1 MIESSKSEYEEK
13 SYSCSESEN
22 DKSEKQKKL
31 IHKKDPMDHKRF
43 QVLSDSKKKFL
54 KTVKRNLMY
63 KNQSLEKKMKNLVT
77 VAEELVNFLLTRK
90 SSSKKKI
97 QNKSKKRRDR
107 DPGRDSVRKSHSKDS
122 NNLDQELE
130 DPAFLTAQPSIMQ
143 GGELREHQL
152 VGLNWLISLY
162 EIGFNGILA
171 DEMGLGKTIQAIA
184 FIAYLFQYKNVR
196 RPYLIVC
203 PNSVVSNW
211 KKEFNKWFPELK
223 VIKLIARREYR
234 FDIIDKYIT
243 PGNFDVIITSYEG
256 VNICKKELKMI
267 QWKYI
272 IVDEAHRLKNDQSL
286 LSKNLRDLKTDL
298 KLLITGTPL
307 QNNLKELWSL
317 LNFIMPE
324 LFDDSRI
331 FEEYTNQE
339 ENLKLSKEEIE
350 KKNIYL
356 ITSLHKILR
365 PFLLKRTKAV
375 IDKTIPPKKE
385 IHLIVGLTKLQI
397 GIYKNL
403 LLKKAPTE
411 NSSKTS
417 MMNVLMQLRKTCNH
431 PYLFEGVED
440 LTLPSMGDH
449 LYLTSGKMIVLNKL
463 LEKLKF
469 NHQVLIFSQFTTM
482 LDILEDYLIYK
493 GWDYCRIDGSTF
505 LEDREVQIEEFSHK
519 DSKKFVFLL
528 STRAGGLGINL
539 TTADTVILYDSDWNP
554 QVDLQAMDRAH
565 RIGQTKCVN
574 VYRMIT
580 ENTVEEKI
588 VERQRVKLKWDHL
601 VILKGKVSQKK
612 SLMNKNELK
621 DLVQFGS
628 NVIFKSENGTYKD
641 EDIDQLLTR
650 GAKRA
655 EEMKN
660 KIDKYMDSNAEK
672 LFDLG
677 INSINVYEFEG
688 DNYLEKRKK
697 DKKILQDKIGD
708 KYEEIKFQK
717 RMGKFGNIK
726 KPERVKII
734 KKVELPDHHFY
745 EQKKELE
752 RILSDEANGKE
763 LTKEE
768 IELKKKLKSESFNDF
783 TKNDFQQ
790 IIRCFEKYRADDY
803 ETICDILKKDDEEV
817 ERVGEYVQEM
827 LYRAESNDEEIRLN
841 SEDIEKINRN
851 IKKYK
856 EKQEKIKNSKIIL
869 DKKCKLLEDFSDLT
883 FESAY
888 YNKIRSKFYTKLQ
901 DKYIVYQAFK
911 LGAHN
916 YKEVK
921 QKLLNHHIFRFDF
934 YLRGIKDSLLGKRI
948 TSLVKML
955 ENEDRFFISEKIK
968 KKLKKKNRK
977 KRSTSRKPPTK
988 NNRKK
993 NPMEIEGENNN
1004 KMNMEEKKEVARK
1017 TSLTLEKNEVIVSN
1031 KKVEEKDEKK
1041 TEQKQEI
1048 KQEIKQEKKN
1058 ENKNDDS
1065 NFRSVNGNHE
1075 NAYKQLSLYDALKGI
1090 NPERRL

>member
-1 MIESSKSEYEEK
+1 MIDSSKY
-13 SYSCSESEN
+13 ESEEISIEQSQSEN
-22 DKSEKQKKL
+22 EDFEKDEKQLK
-31 IHKKDPMDHKRF
+31 KKDPMDHKRF
-43 QVLSDSKKKFL
+43 EVLSQSKKKFL
-54 KTVKRNLMY
+54 ATVKINSMS
-63 KNQSLEKKMKNLVT
+63 KTQSIEKKMENLVKI
-77 VAEELVNFLLTRK
+77 AEELVNFLLTRK
-90 SSSKKKI
+90 SNSKKKL
-97 QNKSKKRRDR
+97 KKNQKR
-107 DPGRDSVRKSHSKDS
+107 DPGRDSVRKSNSKEIDKM
-122 NNLDQELE
+122 DYELE
-130 DPAFLTAQPSIMQ
+130 DPSFLTAQPSIMQ

-184 FIAYLFQYKNVR
+184 FIAYLFQYKKIR

-211 KKEFNKWFPELK
+211 KKEFKKWFPELK

-243 PGNFDVIITSYEG
+243 PGKFDIIITSYEG
-256 VNICKKELKMI
+256 VNICKKELKAI
-267 QWKYI
+267 NWKYI

-324 LFDDSRI
+324 LFDDSRL
-331 FEEYTNQE
+331 FDEYTNEE
-339 ENLKLSKEEIE
+339 ENEKLTKEQME
-350 KKNIYL
+350 KKNIKL

-397 GIYKNL
+397 EIYKNL
-403 LLKKAPTE
+403 LLKKAPTQ

-431 PYLFEGVED
+431 PYLFHGVED
-440 LTLPSMGDH
+440 QSLPSLGDH

-482 LDILEDYLIYK
+482 LDILEDYLVYK
-493 GWDYCRIDGSTF
+493 NWDYCRIDGSTF
-505 LEDREVQIEEFSHK
+505 LEDREVQIEKFSEK

-539 TTADTVILYDSDWNP
+539 TSADTVVLYDSDWNP

-574 VYRMIT
+574 VYRLIT

-628 NVIFKSENGTYKD
+628 NVIFKSENGTFKD
-641 EDIDQLLTR
+641 EDIDHLLTR

-697 DKKILQDKIGD
+697 DKNILHNKIADN
-708 KYEEIKFQK
+708 YELIKVQK

-726 KPERVKII
+726 KPERTKII
-734 KKVELPDHHFY
+734 KKVELPEHHFY

-752 RILSDEANGKE
+752 KILSDEANGKE
-763 LTKEE
+763 LTNEE
-768 IELKKKLKSESFNDF
+768 IELKKKLKGEAFTDF

-790 IIRCFEKYRADDY
+790 IIRCFEKYAQDDY
-803 ETICDILKKDDEEV
+803 ETICDILRKDDEEV
-817 ERVGEYVQEM
+817 DRVEDYIKEM
-827 LYRAESNDEEIRLN
+827 LFRAESSDSEIQLQT
-841 SEDIEKINRN
+841 EDVEKINRN

-869 DKKCKLLEDFSDLT
+869 DKKCNNLEDFSDLT

-901 DKYIVYQAFK
+901 DKFIVYQAYK
-911 LGAHN
+911 LGAHK

-921 QKLLNHHIFRFDF
+921 QQLLNHHIFRFDF

-948 TSLVKML
+948 ASLVKML
-955 ENEDRFFISEKIK
+955 ENEDRFFASEKIK
-968 KKLKKKNRK
+968 KKLKKNNLK
-977 KRSTSRKPPTK
+977 KRNNSRKPQVK
-988 NNRKK
+988 NVQKK
-993 NPMEIEGENNN
+993 PKMEIEGENNN
-1004 KMNMEEKKEVARK
+1004 KMNVNKNPVQEVQEVIREVPLTLANPTIISPNKKMEKKEK
-1017 TSLTLEKNEVIVSN
+1017 KIENLKDNSN
-1031 KKVEEKDEKK
+1031 LSSGK
-1041 TEQKQEI
+1041 
-1048 KQEIKQEKKN
+1048 
-1058 ENKNDDS
+1058 
-1065 NFRSVNGNHE
+1065 GNL
-1075 NAYKQLSLYDALKGI
+1075 YKQLSLYDALKGI
-1090 NPERRL
+1090 DPDRRL